1 MFSAF
6 LYMDWTDGELTWT
19 PANYNSTFF
28 FAYPQSELWI
38 PDVTII
44 NSVET
49 LSELGFDRNY
59 M

>member
-1 MFSAF
+1 
-6 LYMDWTDGELTWT
+6 MDWRDGELTWT